1 MEELWKDIPDFE
13 GYYQAS
19 NLGRI
24 RSVDRY
30 VKYKN
35 TDGVALRK
43 GKILSPKTSKKG
55 YLETTLMK
63 EGKNYYK
70 RIHQLIA
77 SAFLPNPNNYPYINH
92 INENKK
98 DNRVENLEW
107 CTPKYNTE
115 VYHKSR
121 IKLYQYTLDG
131 ELIEVWNSI
140 TKAAESLQGDKGGIH
155 HCCVGRISNGN
166 SKKTYLGYI
175 WSYSPLSSDELQR
188 RATNEGLVRVIQ
200 LDLNGNILRSY
211 NSTTE
216 AAKAVGCNPSAITM
230 ACNGLRKTIKGYQ
243 WRKN

>member
-1 MEELWKDIPDFE
+1 MEELWKDIPNFE

-43 GKILSPKTSKKG
+43 GKILSPKTSNKG

-115 VYHKSR
+115 AYHESR
-121 IKLYQYTLDG
+121 IQVFQYTLQG
-131 ELIEVWNSI
+131 KLLKIWHSI
-140 TKAAESLQGDKGGIH
+140 TKAAESIGLDKTGIQ
-155 HCCVGRISNGN
+155 HCCNGN
-166 SKKTYLGYI
+166 KLKTYGGYI
-175 WSYSPLSSDELQR
+175 WSYKSLSFDKIKERKDNRRLVQVLQIDS
-188 RATNEGLVRVIQ
+188 T
-200 LDLNGNILRSY
+200 GNIIHSY
-211 NSTTE
+211 KSVAN

-230 ACNGLRKTIKGYQ
+230 AINGMRKTIKGYQ
-243 WRKN
+243 WIRN

>member
-1 MEELWKDIPDFE
+1 MEEVWKDIPDFE

-43 GKILSPKTSKKG
+43 GKILSPKTSNKG

-77 SAFLPNPNNYPYINH
+77 SAFLPNPNNYPQINH
-92 INENKK
+92 INEDKK

-107 CTPKYNTE
+107 CTSRQNTE
-115 VYHKSR
+115 AYHESR
-121 IKLYQYTLDG
+121 IQVFQYTLQG
-131 ELIEVWNSI
+131 KLLKVWHSI
-140 TKAAESLQGDKGGIH
+140 TKAAESIGINKTGIQ
-155 HCCVGRISNGN
+155 HCCSGN
-166 SKKTYLGYI
+166 KLKTYGGYI
-175 WSYSPLSSDELQR
+175 WSYKSLSL
-188 RATNEGLVRVIQ
+188 
-200 LDLNGNILRSY
+200 
-211 NSTTE
+211 
-216 AAKAVGCNPSAITM
+216 K
-230 ACNGLRKTIKGYQ
+230 
-243 WRKN
+243 